1 MLKIPF
7 SFLVSHFSV
16 AIALFL
22 PMLTACND
30 GTPRDPSTIVE
41 RKLLRE
47 GNEQFVNK
55 HPAEAEVSYSKAIA
69 ENPSSAM
76 ARFNRAT
83 AMLDQAG
90 NSAMRTENDRDKGG
104 DDPIVQAVA
113 QLDTAT
119 QLTVVPA
126 LAGAAQYDK
135 GNVAFAKED
144 YAHAV
149 EFYKNA
155 LRCNPD
161 DDQARDNLRLAQLR
175 LKQQQQDQQQ
185 NQQQNQDKQNQDK
198 QSQDKQDQDKQ
209 NQDKQN
215 QDKQNQD
222 KQNQDKQNQDRQNQD
237 RQPAK
242 PQQGDLSEQGVEQV
256 LKAMQDQE
264 KNTQR
269 KAAAI
274 KAEQERRE
282 RQRTNRKW

>member
-1 MLKIPF
+1 MRDTIILII
-7 SFLVSHFSV
+7 L
-16 AIALFL
+16 ALA
-22 PMLTACND
+22 MAACGND
-30 GTPRDPSTIVE
+30 VPRDPSTFAE

-47 GNEQFVNK
+47 GNGLFEQRR
-55 HPAEAEVSYSKAIA
+55 PAEAEVDYSKAMA

-76 ARFNRAT
+76 ARFNYATSLLTQSGSNALRQRDDDKDDAVQRA
-83 AMLDQAG
+83 A
-90 NSAMRTENDRDKGG
+90 S
-104 DDPIVQAVA
+104 

-119 QLTVVPA
+119 TLTVVPA
-126 LAGAAQYDK
+126 LACSAQYDK
-135 GNVAFAKED
+135 GNIAFAAED
-144 YAHAV
+144 YQHAV

-155 LRCNPD
+155 LRCDPD

-175 LKQQQQDQQQ
+175 LKQQQQDQQNQQQ
-185 NQQQNQDKQNQDK
+185 NQQNQQNQDKQNQDK
-198 QSQDKQDQDKQ
+198 QDQDKQNQDKQDQDKQ

-222 KQNQDKQNQDRQNQD
+222 KQDQDKQK
-237 RQPAK
+237 QPSQ

-264 KNTQR
+264 KGTQR

-274 KAEQERRE
+274 KAEQEKRE